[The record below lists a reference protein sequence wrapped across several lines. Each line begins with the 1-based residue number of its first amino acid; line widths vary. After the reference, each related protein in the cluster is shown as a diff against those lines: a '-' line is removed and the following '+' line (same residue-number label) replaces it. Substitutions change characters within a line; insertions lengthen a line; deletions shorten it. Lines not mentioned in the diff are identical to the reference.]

1 MNELTL
7 QSLENLPKVA
17 GEYEIIVPKT
27 MEETLKAQK
36 NLLQIAK
43 ERTSFVSD
51 FKPYKQKVDEFKK
64 QLLDYE
70 KEQVQKVE
78 YYEKIQEGEIK
89 KFKTEI
95 LLAQRFVQDTD
106 LKIRTQIEN
115 LKRKGQELLLSIEKW
130 NAQVELEIVQNSKEP
145 ISEKIDI
152 IELKIEEVKEIEKTV
167 IPEIEVKPIEN
178 FVLKKHQV
186 KTKMIYSVQDE
197 KAFIEW
203 ALVHARDLLK
213 IEIVKSKFNALS
225 EEQKKQIPGVVGR
238 EEV

>member
-89 KFKTEI
+89 KFKNTEI
-95 LLAQRFVQDTD
+95 KQYYE
-106 LKIRTQIEN
+106 QI
-115 LKRKGQELLLSIEKW
+115 KRILRLS
-130 NAQVELEIVQNSKEP
+130 Q
-145 ISEKIDI
+145 
-152 IELKIEEVKEIEKTV
+152 KTY
-167 IPEIEVKPIEN
+167 
-178 FVLKKHQV
+178 
-186 KTKMIYSVQDE
+186 T
-197 KAFIEW
+197 
-203 ALVHARDLLK
+203 
-213 IEIVKSKFNALS
+213 
-225 EEQKKQIPGVVGR
+225 
-238 EEV
+238 